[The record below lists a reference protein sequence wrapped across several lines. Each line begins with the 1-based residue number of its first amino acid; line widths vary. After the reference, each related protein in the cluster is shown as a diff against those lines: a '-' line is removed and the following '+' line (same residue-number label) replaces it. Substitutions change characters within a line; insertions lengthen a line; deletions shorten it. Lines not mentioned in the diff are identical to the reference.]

1 MTKRIPIIPTVIVA
15 GAIAVMIG
23 LGLWQLDR
31 KGEKEDLIAR
41 AEAAAAMSQEVAYP
55 ADPQAR
61 EALLYRRTSVT
72 CASVTGMTST
82 AGRSARG
89 QNGVAQRAI
98 CTLADGG
105 EATIDIGFTRD
116 PTPVAW
122 EGGPVTGTIAP
133 GGRIVALD
141 PVGGLEPLAQPDPA
155 SLPNNH
161 LAYAGQWFFFALTA
175 LLIYI
180 LALRRRATKA
190 KAD

>member
-41 AEAAAAMSQEVAYP
+41 AEAAAAMTKEVAYP

-61 EALLYRRTSVT
+61 DALLYRRTSVT
-72 CASVTGMTST
+72 CDEVVAMTST

-98 CTLADGG
+98 CALAGGG
-105 EATIDIGFTRD
+105 EATVDIGFTRD
-116 PTPVAW
+116 PTPVDWA
-122 EGGPVTGTIAP
+122 GGTIVGTIAP

-141 PVGGLEPLAQPDPA
+141 PVEGLEPLAQPDPA